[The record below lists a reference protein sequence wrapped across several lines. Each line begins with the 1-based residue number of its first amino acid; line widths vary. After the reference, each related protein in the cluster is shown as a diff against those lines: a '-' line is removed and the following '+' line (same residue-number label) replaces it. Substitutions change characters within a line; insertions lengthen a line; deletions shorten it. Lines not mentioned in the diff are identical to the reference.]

1 MEEVRNKDEESYD
14 ESWYKQADFPNV
26 IDFLYC
32 QRFSQLVWSN
42 EVLAEESSDDEGA
55 SGQVDPAVRQ
65 ERRVKAGKCLLATQ
79 FTYEPKCFTWQCG
92 AFHVKPGGKI
102 CIRRQG
108 DVESWKH
115 PLKVVQVGRTWC
127 AVEAGSKLPL
137 DVVDGEWQLDLLVEK
152 YKHIGSAQLWKSTP
166 RAYVRSSLR

>member
-1 MEEVRNKDEESYD
+1 MEEVRNKDEKSYD

-65 ERRVKAGKCLLATQ
+65 ERRVKAGKCLLASQ
-79 FTYEPKCFTWQCG
+79 FTHEQKNNTWQCG
-92 AFHVKPGGKI
+92 VFHVKPGGKI
-102 CIRRQG
+102 CIR
-108 DVESWKH
+108 
-115 PLKVVQVGRTWC
+115 
-127 AVEAGSKLPL
+127 
-137 DVVDGEWQLDLLVEK
+137 
-152 YKHIGSAQLWKSTP
+152 
-166 RAYVRSSLR
+166 